1 MKRRHEFWL
10 ACFILFVSSF
20 SSASTLLV
28 HGQPAAALG
37 VSRAVWGSEPDSPV
51 KAYPGDTETPLTVEL
66 QNLSPDQ
73 TIKGVSAVLHLAGR
87 PFTDI
92 YGNHNA
98 TATGMPTVGELL
110 NPTDEIAPK
119 GFLTLTFTLDID
131 ENAVPGSYSCNMT
144 VYYSVESDRQFV
156 EGAPQTLVV
165 EFTVS
170 KIAST
175 VTVTTSPPTSE
186 KGETVRISGSIE
198 PSKENATVTLAY
210 KKPDGTKFDRTVR
223 TNADGSF
230 SESYRP
236 ENEGFWSINA
246 SWLGDEK
253 YEGSWASTTF
263 EVRLPVSLGVATST
277 SRLTGGLDNQFN
289 ITLRNEGE
297 VPLSAVDAAFTVP
310 SPLIVQGTDRWI
322 FSYLGLGDSA
332 SIAAKVFAPD
342 SSIGTTYGG
351 SLTVNYRDDYGESR
365 SETFPVG
372 LIVVGRVELVLYGD
386 VVTPQ
391 PAKNDSRV
399 VVTTTLL
406 NRGNIAA
413 LYVNASILPNP
424 ILYLTSESSAYV
436 GEVEENSQAP
446 FTLAAYV
453 NADAEN
459 GTYPITVWIAFRDDQ
474 YIDHFVSKTVYVT
487 VETGRESQTPS
498 QGTEGVIDRL
508 SGAGLVL
515 LVIAVASVVVLLL
528 YRRHLARQRRNLEIS
543 RRG

>member
-1 MKRRHEFWL
+1 MKRRHKFWL

-28 HGQPAAALG
+28 HGQPAVALS
-37 VSRAVWGSEPDSPV
+37 VSRAVWGSDPDSPV
-51 KAYPGDTETPLTVEL
+51 KAYPGDTETPLTIEL

-73 TIKGVSAVLHLAGR
+73 TIKGVSAVLHLADR

-175 VTVTTSPPTSE
+175 VTVSASPQTFE
-186 KGETVRISGSIE
+186 KGETVRVSGSIE
-198 PSKENATVTLAY
+198 PAKENATVTLAY
-210 KKPDGTKFDRTVR
+210 KRPDGTKFDRTVR

-230 SESYRP
+230 SEPYRP
-236 ENEGFWSINA
+236 EIEGFWSINA

-253 YEGSWASTTF
+253 YEGNWASTTF

-289 ITLRNEGE
+289 ITLKNEGE
-297 VPLSAVDAAFTVP
+297 VPLSAVDATFTVP

-332 SIAAKVFAPD
+332 SIAVKVFAPE
-342 SSIGTTYGG
+342 SSIGATYGG
-351 SLTVNYRDDYGESR
+351 SLNVNYRDDYGESY

-386 VVTPQ
+386 MVTPQ
-391 PAKNDSRV
+391 PAKNGSRV

-406 NRGNIAA
+406 NKGNVAA
-413 LYVNASILPNP
+413 LYVNASILPNA
-424 ILYLTSESSAYV
+424 ILYLTSESWAYI

-459 GTYPITVWIAFRDDQ
+459 GTYPITVWITFRDDQ
-474 YIDHFVSKTVYVT
+474 YVDHSVSKTVHVT
-487 VETGRESQTPS
+487 VETVGESQTPS
-498 QGTEGVIDRL
+498 QGTESVINRF

-515 LVIAVASVVVLLL
+515 LVVAVASVAVLLL

-543 RRG
+543 RQG